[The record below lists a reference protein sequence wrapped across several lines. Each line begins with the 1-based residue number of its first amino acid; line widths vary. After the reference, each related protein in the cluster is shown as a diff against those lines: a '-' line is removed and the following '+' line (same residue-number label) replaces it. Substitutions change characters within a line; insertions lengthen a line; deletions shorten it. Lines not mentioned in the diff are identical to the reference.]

1 MMTQNQNR
9 VNITDRKE
17 LNSYFNNKF
26 SNEILAELS
35 SYLRTPNPNQPLMR
49 DIESYVMTSRFL
61 KPFTFEQQITRKENL
76 DWGSKTIQERGE
88 YIQSM
93 LKFYFDNSKGEY
105 GQKYQDREDEI
116 DFLVQ
121 TKQLTYEEE
130 WDERNYIKTLYF
142 MTLFKNVCENVFE
155 EEERTAIKQHFYR
168 YIDMYFQ
175 DVMDSL
181 RREGRSRNRY
191 EV

>member
-1 MMTQNQNR
+1 MTQNQNR

>member
-1 MMTQNQNR
+1 MTQNQNR

-93 LKFYFDNSKGEY
+93 LKFYFNNSKGEY

>member
-93 LKFYFDNSKGEY
+93 LKFYFNNSKGEY